1 MGRILGNCFL
11 STENTEDAEDG
22 NGNFFCP
29 RRGAE
34 GHGGRQHLFDPLRGA
49 KGREEH
55 LLSTEDAEGAEKG
68 NTF

>member
-11 STENTEDAEDG
+11 STENTEDAEDT
-22 NGNFFCP
+22 
-29 RRGAE
+29 E
-34 GHGGRQHLFDPLRGA
+34 GHGERQHLFDPLRDA

-55 LLSTEDAEGAEKG
+55 LLSTEDAEGAENG